1 MNSCILQSR
10 SGVSVKPRYGGR
22 KDGDPGEVAK
32 FSVDCQLVRSHLP
45 EVATFSVDCQLV
57 RSHLPEVATFSEDC

>member
-45 EVATFSVDCQLV
+45 EVATFS
-57 RSHLPEVATFSEDC
+57 EDC